1 MIIRKE
7 YKFYAAHRNETL
19 RDKCSNLHGHRYG
32 VSCLF
37 EVERD
42 GEISTLFG
50 TFDDQME
57 PWLKRHYDHG
67 MLINRHDPL
76 YETLLDHCRRTGESL
91 KMKVF
96 DGPTSVENLAWMLF
110 TEITE
115 MGFRL
120 AQLEIRETDTATILY
135 TREDWIRDN
144 RLHSGLRESRVR
156 PGQG

>member
-1 MIIRKE
+1 
-7 YKFYAAHRNETL
+7 
-19 RDKCSNLHGHRYG
+19 
-32 VSCLF
+32 
-37 EVERD
+37 
-42 GEISTLFG
+42 
-50 TFDDQME
+50 
-57 PWLKRHYDHG
+57 

-76 YETLLDHCRRTGESL
+76 YESLLDHCRRTGEPL

-110 TEITE
+110 SEITE

-144 RLHSGLRESRVR
+144 RAAR
-156 PGQG
+156 